1 MNNHNQP
8 WGQPSNENDP
18 EPPKKSLKPFI
29 ITVIAVVAVITL
41 IAWVLGDNLTSGQSA
56 SLMYDFL
63 LLALIGAGL
72 IGHVIGNPGQALRNI
87 AGWIIIFGILGLG
100 YSVWNGSGMLSSEL
114 NPSNGMAIENAI
126 TFRADNNGHYRVNAE
141 INGEKVDF
149 MIDTGATS
157 VVLTM
162 DDAEK
167 IGFNLEDLTFV
178 APASTAN
185 GVVYNAPI
193 RLNALSVGPIR
204 VESVEGFVNQGELDI
219 SLLGMSFLN
228 RLSGYEVKN
237 GLLTLYP

>member
-1 MNNHNQP
+1 
-8 WGQPSNENDP
+8 
-18 EPPKKSLKPFI
+18 
-29 ITVIAVVAVITL
+29 
-41 IAWVLGDNLTSGQSA
+41 
-56 SLMYDFL
+56 
-63 LLALIGAGL
+63 
-72 IGHVIGNPGQALRNI
+72 
-87 AGWIIIFGILGLG
+87 
-100 YSVWNGSGMLSSEL
+100 MLSSEL
-114 NPSNGMAIENAI
+114 NPSNGMASENAI

-162 DDAEK
+162 NDAEK
-167 IGFNLEDLTFV
+167 IGFNLDDLTFV

-185 GVVYNAPI
+185 WVVYNAPI

>member
-1 MNNHNQP
+1 M
-8 WGQPSNENDP
+8 
-18 EPPKKSLKPFI
+18 
-29 ITVIAVVAVITL
+29 
-41 IAWVLGDNLTSGQSA
+41 A
-56 SLMYDFL
+56 S
-63 LLALIGAGL
+63 
-72 IGHVIGNPGQALRNI
+72 
-87 AGWIIIFGILGLG
+87 
-100 YSVWNGSGMLSSEL
+100 
-114 NPSNGMAIENAI
+114 ENAI

-162 DDAEK
+162 NDAEK
-167 IGFNLEDLTFV
+167 IGFNLDDLTFV

-185 GVVYNAPI
+185 WVVYNAPI

-228 RLSGYEVKN
+228 RLSGYEVEN

>member
-1 MNNHNQP
+1 MNNHNSP
-8 WGQPSNENDP
+8 WGEPSNENDP
-18 EPPKKSLKPFI
+18 KPPKSSLKPFI

-41 IAWVLGDNLTSGQSA
+41 IAWIIGDNLTSGQSA

-87 AGWIIIFGILGLG
+87 AGWVIIFGILGIG
-100 YSVWNGSGMLSSEL
+100 YSIWNGGGMLSGEF
-114 NPSNGMAIENAI
+114 NPSNGMASDNSVSY
-126 TFRADNNGHYRVNAE
+126 RADNSGHYSVNAN
-141 INGEKVDF
+141 INGENIDF
-149 MIDTGATS
+149 IIDTGATS

-167 IGFNLEDLTFV
+167 IGFNLDNLNFV

-185 GVVYNAPI
+185 GIVYNAPV
-193 RLNALSVGPIR
+193 RLNALTVGPIR
-204 VESVEGFVNQGELDI
+204 VEQVEGFVNQGELDT

>member
-1 MNNHNQP
+1 MNDNKSP
-8 WGQPSNENDP
+8 WGQPSNENEP
-18 EPPKKSLKPFI
+18 EPPRNSVKPFI
-29 ITVIAVVAVITL
+29 LTVIGVVAVITL
-41 IAWVLGDNLTSGQSA
+41 IAWVIGKNLTTGQSA

-87 AGWIIIFGILGLG
+87 AGWVIIFGILGLG
-100 YSVWNGSGMLSSEL
+100 YSIWNGGGMLSSEL
-114 NPSNGMAIENAI
+114 NPSNGMASENAI
-126 TFRADNNGHYRVNAE
+126 TFRADNNGHYMVNAN
-141 INGEKVDF
+141 INGENIDF

-167 IGFNLEDLTFV
+167 IGFDLDTLKFI

-185 GVVYNAPI
+185 GIVYSAPV
-193 RLNALSVGPIR
+193 RLNALTVGPIR
-204 VESVEGFVNQGELDI
+204 VKQVEGFVNQGELDI

>member
-1 MNNHNQP
+1 
-8 WGQPSNENDP
+8 
-18 EPPKKSLKPFI
+18 
-29 ITVIAVVAVITL
+29 
-41 IAWVLGDNLTSGQSA
+41 
-56 SLMYDFL
+56 
-63 LLALIGAGL
+63 
-72 IGHVIGNPGQALRNI
+72 
-87 AGWIIIFGILGLG
+87 
-100 YSVWNGSGMLSSEL
+100 MLSSEL
-114 NPSNGMAIENAI
+114 NPSNGMASENAI

-162 DDAEK
+162 NDAEK
-167 IGFNLEDLTFV
+167 IGFNLDDLTFV

-185 GVVYNAPI
+185 WVVYNAPI

-228 RLSGYEVKN
+228 RLSGYEVEN

>member
-1 MNNHNQP
+1 
-8 WGQPSNENDP
+8 
-18 EPPKKSLKPFI
+18 
-29 ITVIAVVAVITL
+29 
-41 IAWVLGDNLTSGQSA
+41 
-56 SLMYDFL
+56 MYDFL

-114 NPSNGMAIENAI
+114 NPSNGMASENAI

-162 DDAEK
+162 NDAEK
-167 IGFNLEDLTFV
+167 IGFNLDDLTFV

-185 GVVYNAPI
+185 WVVYNAPI
-193 RLNALSVGPIR
+193 RLNALSVGPI
-204 VESVEGFVNQGELDI
+204 
-219 SLLGMSFLN
+219 
-228 RLSGYEVKN
+228 
-237 GLLTLYP
+237 

>member
-29 ITVIAVVAVITL
+29 ISVTAVVAVITL
-41 IAWVLGDNLTSGQSA
+41 IAWVLGDNLTSGQSV

-72 IGHVIGNPGQALRNI
+72 IGHVISNPGQALRNI

-114 NPSNGMAIENAI
+114 NPSNGMASENAI

-141 INGEKVDF
+141 
-149 MIDTGATS
+149 
-157 VVLTM
+157 
-162 DDAEK
+162 K
-167 IGFNLEDLTFV
+167 IGFNLDDLTFV

-185 GVVYNAPI
+185 WVVYNAPI

>member
-1 MNNHNQP
+1 MNDQKQP
-8 WGQPSNENDP
+8 WGRPSNENEP
-18 EPPKKSLKPFI
+18 EPPKNSVKPFI
-29 ITVIAVVAVITL
+29 ITVVAVVAVISL
-41 IAWVLGDNLTSGQSA
+41 IAWVIGENLTSGQSA

-72 IGHVIGNPGQALRNI
+72 IGHVIGNPGEALRNI
-87 AGWIIIFGILGLG
+87 AGWVIIFGILGLG
-100 YSVWNGSGMLSSEL
+100 YSIWNGGGMLSGEF
-114 NPSNGMAIENAI
+114 NPSNGMTSENAI
-126 TFRADNNGHYRVNAE
+126 TFRADNNGHFMVKAD
-141 INGEKVDF
+141 INGENIDF

-162 DDAEK
+162 DDAVK
-167 IGFNLEDLTFV
+167 IGFDLDDLKFV

-185 GVVYNAPI
+185 GIVYNAPV

-204 VESVEGFVNQGELDI
+204 VEQVEGFVNQGELDI

>member
-1 MNNHNQP
+1 M
-8 WGQPSNENDP
+8 
-18 EPPKKSLKPFI
+18 
-29 ITVIAVVAVITL
+29 
-41 IAWVLGDNLTSGQSA
+41 A
-56 SLMYDFL
+56 S
-63 LLALIGAGL
+63 
-72 IGHVIGNPGQALRNI
+72 
-87 AGWIIIFGILGLG
+87 
-100 YSVWNGSGMLSSEL
+100 
-114 NPSNGMAIENAI
+114 ENAI

-162 DDAEK
+162 NDAEK
-167 IGFNLEDLTFV
+167 IGFNLDDLTFV

-185 GVVYNAPI
+185 WVVYNAPI

>member
-1 MNNHNQP
+1 M
-8 WGQPSNENDP
+8 
-18 EPPKKSLKPFI
+18 
-29 ITVIAVVAVITL
+29 
-41 IAWVLGDNLTSGQSA
+41 A
-56 SLMYDFL
+56 S
-63 LLALIGAGL
+63 
-72 IGHVIGNPGQALRNI
+72 
-87 AGWIIIFGILGLG
+87 
-100 YSVWNGSGMLSSEL
+100 
-114 NPSNGMAIENAI
+114 ENAI

-162 DDAEK
+162 NDAEK
-167 IGFNLEDLTFV
+167 IGFNIDDLTFV

-185 GVVYNAPI
+185 WVVYNAPI

-228 RLSGYEVKN
+228 RLSDYEVKN